1 MFLLSKII
9 VKEWLRSLV
18 GSIIVLFL
26 LITVGDILNGFLQ
39 NYTLFRIFVEYA
51 LKLPDFLSKM
61 LPISALLATLFAFNR
76 LKSKSELMGILA
88 GGYSAPRIY
97 ALILLCSFSL
107 GLIQFF
113 NLGYVIPFANK
124 IKREQFEKSKK
135 NESKYLARSRIGDSG
150 AVWYKSGNNF
160 TSFQVYDTKNKILK
174 NVVVYES
181 STTDI
186 LQRIISASEAKYL
199 GSNDWKLINVEIV
212 EKLATKEFPTVKK
225 LEEFTLTLGE
235 TPEDLKQFES
245 DITTLHFFDL
255 KNFISRL
262 QETDIN
268 STEYE
273 ILLFEK
279 ISLSLICIIFS
290 LFPLATIFSPNRR
303 AASFGKS
310 IIITLLF
317 SIGFWLAHSA
327 AISLGTSGKVPVLLA
342 TFTIPSIFI
351 AFITYTYL
359 KNRTL

>member
-1 MFLLSKII
+1 M
-9 VKEWLRSLV
+9 
-18 GSIIVLFL
+18 GSVVVLFL

-39 NYTLFRIFVEYA
+39 NYSLFRIFVEYA

-76 LKSKSELMGILA
+76 LKTQSELMAILA

-97 ALILLCSFSL
+97 RLIIFCALGL
-107 GLIQFF
+107 GLIQFI

-150 AVWYKSGNNF
+150 AVWYKSGSNF
-160 TSFQVYDTKNKILK
+160 TSFQVYDTKNKVLK

-181 STTDI
+181 SKDNT
-186 LQRIISASEAKYL
+186 LSRVISAKEAIYQADNRWQL
-199 GSNDWKLINVEIV
+199 IDVEAVTKLNTREFPVL
-212 EKLATKEFPTVKK
+212 EKLK
-225 LEEFTLTLGE
+225 TLDLKLGE

-245 DITTLHFFDL
+245 DITTLNFFDL

-262 QETDIN
+262 QDTDIN

-273 ILLFEK
+273 VLLYEK
-279 ISLSLICIIFS
+279 VSLSFICIIFS
-290 LFPLATIFSPNRR
+290 LFPLATIFQPNRR

-310 IIITLLF
+310 IIITLVF
-317 SIGFWLAHSA
+317 SIAFWLAHSA
-327 AISLGTSGKVPVLLA
+327 AISLGAGGKIPVLVA
-342 TFTIPSIFI
+342 TFFIPTVFVVFI
-351 AFITYTYL
+351 LSTYL